1 MAMRNACAITARRAP
16 CVFIA
21 KVSREPVGRIR
32 LSEAF
37 LASRRMRASHFR
49 AYGLL
54 QGGFEDARKLDE
66 FHLIDV

>member
-1 MAMRNACAITARRAP
+1 
-16 CVFIA
+16 
-21 KVSREPVGRIR
+21 VGRIR

-37 LASRRMRASHFR
+37 PASRRMRASHFR